1 MKKVLVL
8 RELEC
13 IKAIAHPRRIDILKV
28 FESLPLSAKQLSQ
41 MLDEPH
47 AKINY
52 HIKTLYKVGILEL
65 VEEKIKSGI
74 VEKYYYPSAKN
85 IVIGK
90 KIIDFS
96 LDSKDENQ
104 ELSISKFE
112 NMSELF
118 YKAAENEILENESI
132 IEYHDLFLTNDETK
146 ELNTTI
152 KLKVEELLS
161 KRDICDTKRKY
172 DVNIV
177 VIPLNE
183 EEFNLGYSL

>member
-1 MKKVLVL
+1 
-8 RELEC
+8 
-13 IKAIAHPRRIDILKV
+13 
-28 FESLPLSAKQLSQ
+28 
-41 MLDEPH
+41 
-47 AKINY
+47 
-52 HIKTLYKVGILEL
+52 
-65 VEEKIKSGI
+65 
-74 VEKYYYPSAKN
+74 
-85 IVIGK
+85 
-90 KIIDFS
+90 IDFS